1 MLTEYFE
8 YTKTM
13 LSGERDF
20 YHHVS
25 KYLIFP
31 MRDEGVVTTG
41 EV

>member
-25 KYLIFP
+25 KYQDIP
-31 MRDEGVVTTG
+31 NEG
-41 EV
+41 